1 MSGTQSIAY
10 IPLASERLKSG
21 ITSVIPNSD
30 FLAKKRLYLTEDETN
45 DDNSHFNESGTQENV
60 SSLAEIMGEDDQTIG
75 ITGTLNLLKK
85 RGLLGKT
92 DYSGR
97 NKDRDPE
104 KEMEKFPKSASDRI
118 KLEYRDN
125 KGKLMTSKEAFR
137 YGCWIFHNKKPG
149 KKKLE
154 KKLLKEQLDE
164 KLKNK
169 DASLDS
175 KFMSFLKTEQDKS
188 KLPYVILQK
197 K

>member
-125 KGKLMTSKEAFR
+125 KGKLMTSKSNPS
-137 YGCWIFHNKKPG
+137 I
-149 KKKLE
+149 
-154 KKLLKEQLDE
+154 Q
-164 KLKNK
+164 
-169 DASLDS
+169 
-175 KFMSFLKTEQDKS
+175 T
-188 KLPYVILQK
+188 I
-197 K
+197 

>member
-30 FLAKKRLYLTEDETN
+30 FLAKKRLHLTEDETN